1 MVDKDTTTT
10 TTTTTPM
17 IQQQPQQQQQTA
29 AKPTF
34 WQALRQYIQ
43 HLNNEGCYCEPSS
56 SKGYVVYYADNTVLA
71 GGFDQ
76 TWVAVVRW
84 MKAHHIYDIPD
95 SRKQKENVVH
105 DVWAGLPLVS
115 GVVLRPDVA
124 EPMIPGQHGDWLRN
138 LWKPYS
144 YSTSPQAHQRVD
156 LVMPYLTLVEF
167 LIPDPIERK
176 IVLQFIAHALRPDT
190 AAIRPS
196 FGLLFTGPEGDGK
209 SFAFDTVPTL
219 VLGEGRVHHA
229 QQGVNALGTALETAC
244 YFDKTLC
251 VCDDFDD
258 ANTATVERLKCV
270 ITRTVCQFKRL
281 YQDVQQAPIYTRH
294 IFIGNSHNPIY
305 FGSGTDRRYFTPA
318 YCPEKDPAMIQL
330 IDDYHHRKLLA
341 DPVYRDAWYW
351 YMTTQVDVSDF
362 NPHVLVETDNH
373 RRMVSG
379 CVTDVQSQFKA
390 MLDELKPDLVTKYW
404 YQHHL
409 IKMFG
414 DDVSNATVDKQWRAI
429 SGYLR
434 DGEGWQHTQFR
445 VPGSGSRG
453 KRLWGFVRPGVTDA
467 TIKAMLAAMDP
478 ADLEVYTL
486 SSLGDKGWYA
496 ND

>member
-1 MVDKDTTTT
+1 MNMVDKDTTTT
-10 TTTTTPM
+10 TT
-17 IQQQPQQQQQTA
+17 IQQQPQQQQQA
-29 AKPTF
+29 AVKPTF
-34 WQALRQYIQ
+34 WQALRQYIR
-43 HLNNEGCYCEPSS
+43 HLNDTGCYCEPSS

-124 EPMIPGQHGDWLRN
+124 EPMVPGKHGDWQRN

-144 YSTSPQAHQRVD
+144 YSTAPHDHQRVD

-167 LIPDPIERK
+167 LVPNPAERK
-176 IVLQFIAHALRPDT
+176 IVLQFYAHALRPDT
-190 AAIRPS
+190 AADKPS

-209 SFAFDTVPTL
+209 SFTFDTVPTL

-229 QQGVNALGTALETAC
+229 QQGVNALATALETAC
-244 YFDKTLC
+244 YYDKALC
-251 VCDDFDD
+251 ICDDFDD

-270 ITRTVCQFKRL
+270 ITRIMAQIKRL
-281 YQDVQQAPIYTRH
+281 YQDIQQVPIYTRH

-305 FGSGTDRRYFTPA
+305 FGSGTDRRYFAPA
-318 YCPEKDPAMIQL
+318 YCPEKDPAMIKL
-330 IDDYHHRKLLA
+330 IDDYHRKLRT
-341 DPVYRDAWYW
+341 DPLYRDAWYW
-351 YMTTQVDVSDF
+351 YMTTQVDISDF

-379 CVTDVQSQFKA
+379 CITDTQSQFKA
-390 MLDELKPDLVTKYW
+390 MLDELQPDFVTKYW

-414 DDVSNATVDKQWRAI
+414 EDPTAATVDKQWKAI
-429 SGYLR
+429 GGYLR
-434 DGEGWQHTQFR
+434 DGEGWQQVQLR
-445 VPGSGSRG
+445 IPGHSGPRGSRI
-453 KRLWGFVRPGVTDA
+453 RGFVRPGVTEA
-467 TIKAMLAAMDP
+467 AIKAMLAAMDP